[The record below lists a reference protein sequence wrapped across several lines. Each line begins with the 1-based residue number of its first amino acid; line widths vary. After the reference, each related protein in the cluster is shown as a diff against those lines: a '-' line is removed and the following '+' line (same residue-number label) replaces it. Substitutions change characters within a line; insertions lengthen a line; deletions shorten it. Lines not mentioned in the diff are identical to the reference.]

1 MPDLLLGVDPGA
13 DRVGFAT
20 MQRGTLTDA
29 FDLPLTD
36 ALDWLSLYA
45 AEFGA
50 AVVEDTRKLPIYAR
64 HRDKAGRDRIAR
76 GVGQVDA
83 ATGLLIDWLL
93 ARGVPVLTYTPRGKS
108 GKKWTLETFRMVFP
122 DFRPAAAGG
131 DYEGHGEPSQ
141 HALDAV
147 RCVAGRSVRAV
158 LDTPAC
164 RVPKPLPP
172 HDAVETPMRSR
183 TPMQS

>member
-13 DRVGFAT
+13 DRVGLAT
-20 MQRGTLTDA
+20 MQRGDLVTC

-36 ALDWLSLYA
+36 ALDWLSA
-45 AEFGA
+45 HADTFGA

-64 HRDKAGRDRIAR
+64 YRDKAGRDRIAR

-108 GKKWTLETFRMVFP
+108 GKKWTPAVFAAAFP
-122 DFRPAAAGG
+122 DWP
-131 DYEGHGEPSQ
+131 GEPSQ

-147 RCVAGRSVRAV
+147 RCVAGRSLRAV
-158 LDTPAC
+158 LADAALRHPAL
-164 RVPKPLPP
+164 V
-172 HDAVETPMRSR
+172 
-183 TPMQS
+183 